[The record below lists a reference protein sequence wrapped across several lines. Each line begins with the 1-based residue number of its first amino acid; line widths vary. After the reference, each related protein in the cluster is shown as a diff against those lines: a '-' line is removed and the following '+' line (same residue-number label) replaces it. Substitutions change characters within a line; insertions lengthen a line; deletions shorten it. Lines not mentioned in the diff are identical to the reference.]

1 MLPYGHRPTTAGLHV
16 KSTIH
21 ARQLELDEPL
31 KARIERKLTRL
42 DRIASPDAEAMV
54 ELTAGASRVAAQA
67 HQAVVT
73 VSGQGVTVRSEASG
87 TTPIAAIDA
96 VLDKIERQLVRA
108 RQRQRT
114 PRRDPAAEGPGS
126 ARSPSV
132 TGETP
137 AVGDALGTR
146 PSRRVVEIDRMDM
159 VPMFPEDAIDR
170 MEELDQAFF
179 VFLHA
184 QSGRVN
190 VAYRL
195 SGGGYGVIDPV
206 VKGKPAVSRGR

>member
-1 MLPYGHRPTTAGLHV
+1 V

-42 DRIASPDAEAMV
+42 DRIASPDAEATV

-73 VSGQGVTVRSEASG
+73 VSSLGITVRSEATG

-96 VLDKIERQLVRA
+96 VIDKIERQLVRA
-108 RQRQRT
+108 RQRQRA
-114 PRRDPAAEGPGS
+114 PRRDTAAGGGGPMRAPGGAGESAVGS
-126 ARSPSV
+126 ASGP
-132 TGETP
+132 
-137 AVGDALGTR
+137 R

-195 SGGGYGVIDPV
+195 SDGGYGVIDPV
-206 VKGKPAVSRGR
+206 LKGKPAVSRGR